1 MQGSKRERIKKKIAF
16 DEAALEQLQAAYLA
30 LISGQ
35 VQSYSIG
42 SRSLTRFS
50 LPDLKDEM
58 EALEQEIDELEG
70 MLCGG
75 KRRKAVGV
83 IPRDW

>member
-1 MQGSKRERIKKKIAF
+1 MSSREEIKIRIAF
-16 DEAALEQLQAAYLA
+16 HVDAVQKLRAAY
-30 LISGQ
+30 ISLVDSG

-42 SRSLTRFS
+42 SRSLTRW
-50 LPDLKDEM
+50 DIKTIMDEIK
-58 EALEQEIDELEG
+58 EHESAIDELEG

-75 KRRKAVGV
+75 KRRKALGV

>member
-75 KRRKAVGV
+75 KRRKAMGV